1 MMENLV
7 SGVPASVVFRS
18 LMQADS
24 SMDGRK
30 LGNVLTLEYPDIS
43 PAASMAI
50 RKWLNPER
58 GYDFPDEEIDALI
71 LHYLK
76 ESGYSA

>member
-7 SGVPASVVFRS
+7 SGVPASVLFRS
-18 LMQADS
+18 LMQADPS
-24 SMDGRK
+24 IDARK
-30 LGNVLTLEYPDIS
+30 LGNALTVEYPDIS
-43 PAASMAI
+43 PAASMAV
-50 RKWLNPER
+50 RKWLNQER

-76 ESGYSA
+76 ESGYIA

>member
-18 LMQADS
+18 LMQADP

-30 LGNVLTLEYPDIS
+30 LGNVLTLEYPNIS
-43 PAASMAI
+43 PAASMAV
-50 RKWLNPER
+50 RKWLSPGRE
-58 GYDFPDEEIDALI
+58 YEVADEDINALVA
-71 LHYLK
+71 HYLK
-76 ESGYSA
+76 EAGYIS

>member
-7 SGVPASVVFRS
+7 SGGGASVLFRS

-24 SMDGRK
+24 LMDDRR
-30 LGNVLTLEYPDIS
+30 LGNVLTLEYPNIS

-50 RKWLNPER
+50 RKWLNQKR

-76 ESGYSA
+76 EAGYIA

>member
-7 SGVPASVVFRS
+7 SGAAASTLFRS
-18 LMQADS
+18 LLQADP

-30 LGNVLTLEYPDIS
+30 LGNILTTEYPDIN

-50 RKWLNPER
+50 RKWLNQER
-58 GYDFPDEEIDALI
+58 GYEFPDEEIDALI

-76 ESGYSA
+76 ESGYSS